1 MCESRTGVTGRQR
14 SPVRLP
20 SVEGGPIRAGARG
33 MLCLG
38 VGLLGFAGL
47 ADAQGIARPQPVSS
61 AAPRKVEKVEKVES
75 APSVHPG
82 YRLSSNDL
90 IHIKVF
96 QEEELET
103 VARVGRDGTIPFPLL
118 GIISIGGKTLPET
131 TSALTLALKEYL
143 VRPQVAVRVV
153 EYTKRKFTV
162 LGQVN
167 RPGTFDLPDDAPLS
181 LLEGIGL
188 AGGYTR
194 LANSSRVTVKRSLP
208 GLPEQVFK
216 LDARQMARSKDAPGF
231 QLQPGDTVMVEES
244 LF

>member
-1 MCESRTGVTGRQR
+1 M
-14 SPVRLP
+14 LP
-20 SVEGGPIRAGARG
+20 AGT
-33 MLCLG
+33 
-38 VGLLGFAGL
+38 
-47 ADAQGIARPQPVSS
+47 PQ
-61 AAPRKVEKVEKVES
+61 KVEKVEPV
-75 APSVHPG
+75 ASVSPG
-82 YRLSSNDL
+82 YRLTSNDL

-103 VARVGRDGTIPFPLL
+103 VARVGRDGTIPFPML
-118 GIISIGGKTLPET
+118 GTISVGGKTLPET
-131 TSALTLALKEYL
+131 TGALTLALKEYL

-167 RPGTFDLPDDAPLS
+167 RPGTFDLPDESPLS

-208 GLPEQVFK
+208 GMPEQVFK
-216 LDARQMARSKDAPGF
+216 LDARQMARAKNAPRF

>member
-1 MCESRTGVTGRQR
+1 MRNSFAHAGPGCRLLSLLRR
-14 SPVRLP
+14 SLFS
-20 SVEGGPIRAGARG
+20 SVFVPT
-33 MLCLG
+33 LCLG
-38 VGLLGFAGL
+38 PAGL
-47 ADAQGIARPQPVSS
+47 AEKAPAPLGLPQKVELVASVSS
-61 AAPRKVEKVEKVES
+61 
-75 APSVHPG
+75 G

-90 IHIKVF
+90 IHIRVF
-96 QEEELET
+96 QEDELET
-103 VARVGRDGTIPFPLL
+103 VARVGRDGTIPFPML
-118 GIISIGGKTLPET
+118 GTLSVGGKTLPET
-131 TSALTLALKEYL
+131 TSAVTLALKEYL

-208 GLPEQVFK
+208 GTAEQVFK
-216 LDARQMARSKDAPGF
+216 LDARQMARGKNAPRF

>member
-1 MCESRTGVTGRQR
+1 MPKLFTNPVGNRGSFSRRRTGLLCTTLILPLLFASLAIAQR
-14 SPVRLP
+14 TPVQ
-20 SVEGGPIRAGARG
+20 RA
-33 MLCLG
+33 
-38 VGLLGFAGL
+38 
-47 ADAQGIARPQPVSS
+47 
-61 AAPRKVEKVEKVES
+61 VES
-75 APSVHPG
+75 PQIAPPKAELATHVSLG
-82 YRLSSNDL
+82 YRLTSNDL

-103 VARVGRDGTIPFPLL
+103 VARVGRDGTIPFPML
-118 GIISIGGKTLPET
+118 GTLNVGGKTIPET
-131 TSALTLALKEYL
+131 TAAVTLALKDYL

-194 LANSSRVTVKRSLP
+194 LANTSRVTVKRSQP
-208 GLPEQVFK
+208 GMAEQVFK
-216 LDARQMARSKDAPGF
+216 LDAREMARGKNAPRF
-231 QLQPGDTVMVEES
+231 QLQPGDTVLVEES

>member
-1 MCESRTGVTGRQR
+1 MLTLLANAGRGLVIRPLVRTSLFYAACILPVHLAPFCLAQKAPVAGTGMF
-14 SPVRLP
+14 P
-20 SVEGGPIRAGARG
+20 SGT
-33 MLCLG
+33 
-38 VGLLGFAGL
+38 
-47 ADAQGIARPQPVSS
+47 PQ
-61 AAPRKVEKVEKVES
+61 KVEKVERVEPV
-75 APSVHPG
+75 ASVSPG
-82 YRLSSNDL
+82 YRLASNDL

-103 VARVGRDGTIPFPLL
+103 VARVGRDGTIPFPML
-118 GIISIGGKTLPET
+118 GAISVGGKTLPET
-131 TSALTLALKEYL
+131 SGAITLALKEYL

-167 RPGTFDLPDDAPLS
+167 RPGTFDLPDESPLS

-194 LANSSRVTVKRSLP
+194 LANSSRITVKRSLP
-208 GLPEQVFK
+208 GMPEQVFK
-216 LDARQMARSKDAPGF
+216 LDARQMARGKNAPRF
-231 QLQPGDTVMVEES
+231 LLQPGDTVMVEES

>member
-1 MCESRTGVTGRQR
+1 MCAIAAGVILCAQSPCAAQNGLPQR
-14 SPVRLP
+14 GVASTQTVPPKVEAVASPVL
-20 SVEGGPIRAGARG
+20 
-33 MLCLG
+33 
-38 VGLLGFAGL
+38 
-47 ADAQGIARPQPVSS
+47 
-61 AAPRKVEKVEKVES
+61 
-75 APSVHPG
+75 G
-82 YRLSSNDL
+82 YRLASNDL
-90 IHIKVF
+90 IHIRVF

-118 GIISIGGKTLPET
+118 GTVGVGGKTLPEAT
-131 TSALTLALKEYL
+131 AAVTHALKEYL
-143 VRPQVAVRVV
+143 IRPQVAVRVV

-167 RPGTFDLPDDAPLS
+167 RPGTFDMPDDAPLS

-208 GLPEQVFK
+208 GMPEQVFK
-216 LDARQMARSKDAPGF
+216 LDAREMARGKNAPRF
-231 QLQPGDTVMVEES
+231 QLQAGDTVMVEES

>member
-1 MCESRTGVTGRQR
+1 MGNFLAN
-14 SPVRLP
+14 P
-20 SVEGGPIRAGARG
+20 ARG
-33 MLCLG
+33 SGVLPLLCACLFCSVLG
-38 VGLLGFAGL
+38 PQLLPVPACL
-47 ADAQGIARPQPVSS
+47 AQKTPAQK
-61 AAPRKVEKVEKVES
+61 AAPPAPPAPPKVELAASGS
-75 APSVHPG
+75 AG

-96 QEEELET
+96 QEDELET
-103 VARVGRDGTIPFPLL
+103 VARVGRDGTIPFPML
-118 GIISIGGKTLPET
+118 GTISVGGKTLPET
-131 TSALTLALKEYL
+131 TSAVTLALKDYL

-208 GLPEQVFK
+208 GEAEQVFK
-216 LDARQMARSKDAPGF
+216 LDARQMARGKNAPRF
-231 QLQPGDTVMVEES
+231 QLQPGDMVMVEES

>member
-1 MCESRTGVTGRQR
+1 MGNFLANPGRGCGLLSLLPTGLLCGALVGQLL
-14 SPVRLP
+14 PVP
-20 SVEGGPIRAGARG
+20 A
-33 MLCLG
+33 CLG
-38 VGLLGFAGL
+38 QKAPVQKVVPPSLFT
-47 ADAQGIARPQPVSS
+47 PQ
-61 AAPRKVEKVEKVES
+61 KVELAAS
-75 APSVHPG
+75 GSTG
-82 YRLSSNDL
+82 YRLASNDL

-96 QEEELET
+96 QEDELET
-103 VARVGRDGTIPFPLL
+103 VARVGRDGTIPFPML
-118 GIISIGGKTLPET
+118 GTLSVGGKTLPET
-131 TSALTLALKEYL
+131 TSAVTLALKDYL

-208 GLPEQVFK
+208 GAAEQIFK
-216 LDARQMARSKDAPGF
+216 LDARQMARGKNAPRF

>member
-1 MCESRTGVTGRQR
+1 MRNSFGHAGPGC
-14 SPVRLP
+14 RLLSLLRRNLFS
-20 SVEGGPIRAGARG
+20 SVFVPT
-33 MLCLG
+33 LCLG
-38 VGLLGFAGL
+38 PAGL
-47 ADAQGIARPQPVSS
+47 AEKAPAQKVGAPPFGLPQKVELVASVSS
-61 AAPRKVEKVEKVES
+61 
-75 APSVHPG
+75 G

-90 IHIKVF
+90 IHIRVF
-96 QEEELET
+96 QEDELET
-103 VARVGRDGTIPFPLL
+103 VARVGRDGTIPFPML
-118 GIISIGGKTLPET
+118 GTLSVGGKTLPET
-131 TSALTLALKEYL
+131 TSAVTLALKEYL

-208 GLPEQVFK
+208 GTAEQVFK
-216 LDARQMARSKDAPGF
+216 LDARQMARGKNAPRF

>member
-1 MCESRTGVTGRQR
+1 M
-14 SPVRLP
+14 
-20 SVEGGPIRAGARG
+20 
-33 MLCLG
+33 
-38 VGLLGFAGL
+38 
-47 ADAQGIARPQPVSS
+47 
-61 AAPRKVEKVEKVES
+61 
-75 APSVHPG
+75 
-82 YRLSSNDL
+82 
-90 IHIKVF
+90 
-96 QEEELET
+96 
-103 VARVGRDGTIPFPLL
+103 
-118 GIISIGGKTLPET
+118 
-131 TSALTLALKEYL
+131 
-143 VRPQVAVRVV
+143 AVRVV

-208 GLPEQVFK
+208 GTAEQVFK
-216 LDARQMARSKDAPGF
+216 LDARQMARGKNAPRF

>member
-1 MCESRTGVTGRQR
+1 MQKTGANEGGIVGVWRAVDGVFFFFAAAVFSCAGSPCAAQKPWYQGGGAATQAGPPKAEAVA
-14 SPVRLP
+14 SPV
-20 SVEGGPIRAGARG
+20 S
-33 MLCLG
+33 
-38 VGLLGFAGL
+38 
-47 ADAQGIARPQPVSS
+47 
-61 AAPRKVEKVEKVES
+61 
-75 APSVHPG
+75 G

-118 GIISIGGKTLPET
+118 GTVGVGGKTLSEAT
-131 TSALTLALKEYL
+131 AALILALKEYL
-143 VRPQVAVRVV
+143 VRPQVALRVV

-167 RPGTFDLPDDAPLS
+167 RPGTFDMPDDAPLS

-194 LANSSRVTVKRSLP
+194 LANSSRVTVKRSVP
-208 GLPEQVFK
+208 GSPEQIFK
-216 LDARQMARSKDAPGF
+216 LDAREMARGKNAPRF

>member
-1 MCESRTGVTGRQR
+1 MRNSFAHAGPGCRLLSLLRR
-14 SPVRLP
+14 SLFSAVFVPT
-20 SVEGGPIRAGARG
+20 
-33 MLCLG
+33 LCLG
-38 VGLLGFAGL
+38 PAGL
-47 ADAQGIARPQPVSS
+47 AEKAPAQKGGAPPLGLPQKVELVASVSS
-61 AAPRKVEKVEKVES
+61 
-75 APSVHPG
+75 G

-90 IHIKVF
+90 IHIRVF
-96 QEEELET
+96 QEDELET
-103 VARVGRDGTIPFPLL
+103 VARVGRDGTIPFPML
-118 GIISIGGKTLPET
+118 GTLSVGGKTLPET
-131 TSALTLALKEYL
+131 TSAVTLALKEYL

-208 GLPEQVFK
+208 GMAEQVFK
-216 LDARQMARSKDAPGF
+216 LDARQMARGKNAPRF

>member
-1 MCESRTGVTGRQR
+1 MRDVWVPVVTLVF
-14 SPVRLP
+14 SC
-20 SVEGGPIRAGARG
+20 AGFPCTAQKPAVQG
-33 MLCLG
+33 M
-38 VGLLGFAGL
+38 A
-47 ADAQGIARPQPVSS
+47 PVSS
-61 AAPRKVEKVEKVES
+61 AVPPKAEAVASPV
-75 APSVHPG
+75 PG

-103 VARVGRDGTIPFPLL
+103 VARVGRDGSIPFPLL
-118 GIISIGGKTLPET
+118 GTVSVGGKTLPET
-131 TSALTLALKEYL
+131 TAAVTLALKEYL

-167 RPGTFDLPDDAPLS
+167 RPGTFDMPDDAPLS

-208 GLPEQVFK
+208 GMPEQVFK
-216 LDARQMARSKDAPGF
+216 LDAREMARGKNAPRF
-231 QLQPGDTVMVEES
+231 QIQPGDTVLVEES

>member
-1 MCESRTGVTGRQR
+1 MSTSKGDGATK
-14 SPVRLP
+14 
-20 SVEGGPIRAGARG
+20 SVLHVLRGAASCRAAWLLAWGPAHF
-33 MLCLG
+33 CLG
-38 VGLLGFAGL
+38 QKTP
-47 ADAQGIARPQPVSS
+47 AQWATPLPAPTPQKVE
-61 AAPRKVEKVEKVES
+61 RVEKVEAV
-75 APSVHPG
+75 ASVQAG
-82 YRLSSNDL
+82 YRLSANDL
-90 IHIKVF
+90 VHIRVF

-118 GIISIGGKTLPET
+118 GTIGVGGKTLPET
-131 TSALTLALKEYL
+131 TNAISTALKEYL

-208 GLPEQVFK
+208 GMPEQVFK
-216 LDARQMARSKDAPGF
+216 LDARQMARGKNAPRF

>member
-1 MCESRTGVTGRQR
+1 MGKLFSN
-14 SPVRLP
+14 PVRGLHHL
-20 SVEGGPIRAGARG
+20 SRLRAGL
-33 MLCLG
+33 LCTVLIPQ
-38 VGLLGFAGL
+38 LLPTFQAL
-47 ADAQGIARPQPVSS
+47 AQKPSIQRAAESTP
-61 AAPRKVEKVEKVES
+61 AAPPKAELAAS
-75 APSVHPG
+75 GSPG
-82 YRLSSNDL
+82 YRLTSNDL

-96 QEEELET
+96 QEDELET
-103 VARVGRDGTIPFPLL
+103 VARVGRDGTIPFPML
-118 GIISIGGKTLPET
+118 GTLSVGGKTLPET
-131 TSALTLALKEYL
+131 TAAVTLALRDYL

-194 LANSSRVTVKRSLP
+194 LANSSRVTVKRSQP
-208 GLPEQVFK
+208 GMVEQVFK
-216 LDARQMARSKDAPGF
+216 LDAREMARGKNAPRF

>member
-1 MCESRTGVTGRQR
+1 MANFMAKAAVG
-14 SPVRLP
+14 
-20 SVEGGPIRAGARG
+20 EGQWGLRRGGLRCVAWVLAFGPASF
-33 MLCLG
+33 CC
-38 VGLLGFAGL
+38 
-47 ADAQGIARPQPVSS
+47 AQKPLVQS
-61 AAPRKVEKVEKVES
+61 AAPFSLGTPQKVERVEKGD
-75 APSVHPG
+75 AAASVQAG
-82 YRLSSNDL
+82 YRLSANDL
-90 IHIKVF
+90 VHIKVF

-103 VARVGRDGTIPFPLL
+103 VARVGRDGAIPFPLL
-118 GIISIGGKTLPET
+118 GTISVGGKTLPET
-131 TSALTLALKEYL
+131 TNAITLALKEYL

-208 GLPEQVFK
+208 GMPEQVFK
-216 LDARQMARSKDAPGF
+216 LDARQMARGKNAPRF

>member
-1 MCESRTGVTGRQR
+1 MLTLVANAGRGRALWPLVRTILFHTIYLVFMDSNSLCLAQKA
-14 SPVRLP
+14 PV
-20 SVEGGPIRAGARG
+20 AGAG
-33 MLCLG
+33 VLPLG
-38 VGLLGFAGL
+38 S
-47 ADAQGIARPQPVSS
+47 PQ
-61 AAPRKVEKVEKVES
+61 KVEKVERVEPV
-75 APSVHPG
+75 ASVSTG
-82 YRLSSNDL
+82 YRLTSNDL

-103 VARVGRDGTIPFPLL
+103 VARVGRDGTITFPML
-118 GIISIGGKTLPET
+118 GTISVGGRTLPET
-131 TSALTLALKEYL
+131 TGAIALALKEYL

-167 RPGTFDLPDDAPLS
+167 RPGTFDLPDESPLS

-194 LANSSRVTVKRSLP
+194 LANSSRITVKRSLP
-208 GLPEQVFK
+208 GMPEQVFK
-216 LDARQMARSKDAPGF
+216 LDARQMARGKNAPRF
-231 QLQPGDTVMVEES
+231 LLQPGDTVMVEES

>member
-1 MCESRTGVTGRQR
+1 V
-14 SPVRLP
+14 
-20 SVEGGPIRAGARG
+20 
-33 MLCLG
+33 
-38 VGLLGFAGL
+38 
-47 ADAQGIARPQPVSS
+47 
-61 AAPRKVEKVEKVES
+61 AAPPKVEP
-75 APSVHPG
+75 AANAAPG
-82 YRLSSNDL
+82 YRLTCNDL

-96 QEEELET
+96 QEDELET
-103 VARVGRDGTIPFPLL
+103 VARVGRDGTIPFPML
-118 GIISIGGKTLPET
+118 GTLSVGGKTLPET
-131 TSALTLALKEYL
+131 TAAVTLALKDYL

-208 GLPEQVFK
+208 GAGEQVFK
-216 LDARQMARSKDAPGF
+216 LDARQMARAKNAPRF

>member
-1 MCESRTGVTGRQR
+1 MFDVRGLVDRRQCVFSALTFLWLGSACVAQIATNR
-14 SPVRLP
+14 
-20 SVEGGPIRAGARG
+20 
-33 MLCLG
+33 G
-38 VGLLGFAGL
+38 VG
-47 ADAQGIARPQPVSS
+47 
-61 AAPRKVEKVEKVES
+61 S
-75 APSVHPG
+75 APSGPPPKAELVLSAAPG

-118 GIISIGGKTLPET
+118 GTVSVGGKTLPET
-131 TSALTLALKEYL
+131 TAAVTLALKEYL

-153 EYTKRKFTV
+153 EYTKRKITV

-167 RPGTFDLPDDAPLS
+167 RPGTFDMPDDAPLS

-208 GLPEQVFK
+208 GQTEQVFK
-216 LDARQMARSKDAPGF
+216 LDAREMARGKNAPRF

>member
-1 MCESRTGVTGRQR
+1 MGKPLANPVHGCGRFLLLR
-14 SPVRLP
+14 AGLFCTALAPHLLP
-20 SVEGGPIRAGARG
+20 APRCLAQKAPSQRAGAPP
-33 MLCLG
+33 L
-38 VGLLGFAGL
+38 V
-47 ADAQGIARPQPVSS
+47 
-61 AAPRKVEKVEKVES
+61 APSKVEL
-75 APSVHPG
+75 AASVSPG
-82 YRLSSNDL
+82 YRLTSNDL

-96 QEEELET
+96 QEDELET
-103 VARVGRDGTIPFPLL
+103 VARVGRDGTIPFPML
-118 GIISIGGKTLPET
+118 GTLSVGGKTLPET
-131 TSALTLALKEYL
+131 TAAVTLALKDYL

-208 GLPEQVFK
+208 GTAEQVFK
-216 LDARQMARSKDAPGF
+216 LDARQMARGKNAPRF
-231 QLQPGDTVMVEES
+231 QLQPGDMVMVEES

>member
-1 MCESRTGVTGRQR
+1 MG
-14 SPVRLP
+14 LP
-20 SVEGGPIRAGARG
+20 QKVELVAS
-33 MLCLG
+33 
-38 VGLLGFAGL
+38 
-47 ADAQGIARPQPVSS
+47 VSS
-61 AAPRKVEKVEKVES
+61 
-75 APSVHPG
+75 G

-90 IHIKVF
+90 IHIRVF
-96 QEEELET
+96 QEDELET
-103 VARVGRDGTIPFPLL
+103 VARVGRDGTIPFPML
-118 GIISIGGKTLPET
+118 GTLSVGGKTLPET
-131 TSALTLALKEYL
+131 TSAVTLALKEYL

-208 GLPEQVFK
+208 GTAEQVFK
-216 LDARQMARSKDAPGF
+216 LDARQMARGKNAPRF

>member
-1 MCESRTGVTGRQR
+1 MNQEKSVGRLLRRRSGVTGRIVFAFLALT
-14 SPVRLP
+14 P
-20 SVEGGPIRAGARG
+20 
-33 MLCLG
+33 LCK
-38 VGLLGFAGL
+38 
-47 ADAQGIARPQPVSS
+47 AQKAPATATAPKISS
-61 AAPRKVEKVEKVES
+61 APQKAELVVRT
-75 APSVHPG
+75 APG
-82 YRLSSNDL
+82 YRLSCNDL

-103 VARVGRDGTIPFPLL
+103 VARVGRDGSIPFPLL
-118 GIISIGGKTLPET
+118 GTVSVGGKTLPET
-131 TSALTLALKEYL
+131 TAAVTLALKEYL

-194 LANSSRVTVKRSLP
+194 LANSSRVTVKRSVP
-208 GLPEQVFK
+208 GMPEQVFK
-216 LDARQMARSKDAPGF
+216 LDARQMARGKNTPGF

>member
-1 MCESRTGVTGRQR
+1 M
-14 SPVRLP
+14 PKFL
-20 SVEGGPIRAGARG
+20 AGAGRG
-33 MLCLG
+33 RDLLL
-38 VGLLGFAGL
+38 VGRAALFCSIFTSSFCSAPL
-47 ADAQGIARPQPVSS
+47 ALAQKAPFQGAPQ
-61 AAPRKVEKVEKVES
+61 KVEL
-75 APSVHPG
+75 AASVSPG

-103 VARVGRDGTIPFPLL
+103 VARVGRDGTIPFPML
-118 GIISIGGKTLPET
+118 GNISVGGKTLPET
-131 TSALTLALKEYL
+131 TNAVTLALKEYL

-194 LANSSRVTVKRSLP
+194 LANSGRVTVKRSLP
-208 GLPEQVFK
+208 GMPEQVFK
-216 LDARQMARSKDAPGF
+216 LDARQMARGKNAPRF

>member
-1 MCESRTGVTGRQR
+1 MLHIWAGGGRGIELHRRGPGVWLPLAVVVCSWAGSPCEAQKISNQR
-14 SPVRLP
+14 VAAAFP
-20 SVEGGPIRAGARG
+20 
-33 MLCLG
+33 
-38 VGLLGFAGL
+38 
-47 ADAQGIARPQPVSS
+47 
-61 AAPRKVEKVEKVES
+61 AAPPKAEAVAGPV
-75 APSVHPG
+75 PG
-82 YRLSSNDL
+82 YRLSTNDL

-118 GIISIGGKTLPET
+118 GTVSVGGKTLPET
-131 TSALTLALKEYL
+131 TAVVSLALKEYL

-167 RPGTFDLPDDAPLS
+167 RPGTFDMPDDAPLS

-194 LANSSRVTVKRSLP
+194 LANSSRVTVKRSVS
-208 GLPEQVFK
+208 GMPEQVFK
-216 LDARQMARSKDAPGF
+216 LDAREMARGKNAPRF
-231 QLQPGDTVMVEES
+231 QLQPGDTVMVDES

>member
-1 MCESRTGVTGRQR
+1 VCS
-14 SPVRLP
+14 
-20 SVEGGPIRAGARG
+20 
-33 MLCLG
+33 
-38 VGLLGFAGL
+38 
-47 ADAQGIARPQPVSS
+47 AQKVPGHN
-61 AAPRKVEKVEKVES
+61 AAPVVPA
-75 APSVHPG
+75 APQKAELVVRAAPG
-82 YRLSSNDL
+82 YRLSCNDL

-118 GIISIGGKTLPET
+118 GTVGVGGKTLPET
-131 TSALTLALKEYL
+131 TAAVTLALKEYL

-167 RPGTFDLPDDAPLS
+167 RPGTFDLPDDASLS

-194 LANSSRVTVKRSLP
+194 LANTSRVTVKRSMP
-208 GLPEQVFK
+208 GAPEQVFK
-216 LDARQMARSKDAPGF
+216 LDARQMARGKNTPGF

>member
-1 MCESRTGVTGRQR
+1 M
-14 SPVRLP
+14 PN
-20 SVEGGPIRAGARG
+20 IRANAGHGFNLRRLVQRRPCFFTAAS
-33 MLCLG
+33 LLLLDSICVAQTFPAPG
-38 VGLLGFAGL
+38 VG
-47 ADAQGIARPQPVSS
+47 S
-61 AAPRKVEKVEKVES
+61 APRG
-75 APSVHPG
+75 APPKAELVANTAPG

-118 GIISIGGKTLPET
+118 GTVSVGGKTLPET
-131 TSALTLALKEYL
+131 TAAVTLALKEYL

-153 EYTKRKFTV
+153 EYTKRKITV

-167 RPGTFDLPDDAPLS
+167 RPGTFDMPDDAPLS

-208 GLPEQVFK
+208 GQPEQLFK
-216 LDARQMARSKDAPGF
+216 LDAREMARGKNAPRF
-231 QLQPGDTVMVEES
+231 QLQAGDTVMVEES

>member
-1 MCESRTGVTGRQR
+1 M
-14 SPVRLP
+14 PKFL
-20 SVEGGPIRAGARG
+20 AGAGRG
-33 MLCLG
+33 RDLLL
-38 VGLLGFAGL
+38 VGRAALFCSIFTSSFCSAPL
-47 ADAQGIARPQPVSS
+47 ALAQKAPSGAPQ
-61 AAPRKVEKVEKVES
+61 KVEL
-75 APSVHPG
+75 AASVSPG

-103 VARVGRDGTIPFPLL
+103 VARVGRDGTIPFPML
-118 GIISIGGKTLPET
+118 GNISVGGKTLPET
-131 TSALTLALKEYL
+131 TNAVTLALKEYL

-194 LANSSRVTVKRSLP
+194 LANSGRVTVKCSLP
-208 GLPEQVFK
+208 GMPEQVFK
-216 LDARQMARSKDAPGF
+216 LDARQMARGKNAPRF

>member
-1 MCESRTGVTGRQR
+1 MPKFFAGAGRGRGLLFMWRAGLLCSIVTSSFCAAPFAFAQKAPIQGTGVA
-14 SPVRLP
+14 SP
-20 SVEGGPIRAGARG
+20 SA
-33 MLCLG
+33 
-38 VGLLGFAGL
+38 
-47 ADAQGIARPQPVSS
+47 PQ
-61 AAPRKVEKVEKVES
+61 KVEL
-75 APSVHPG
+75 ATSVSPG

-103 VARVGRDGTIPFPLL
+103 VARVGRDGTIPFPML
-118 GIISIGGKTLPET
+118 GTISVGGKTLPET
-131 TSALTLALKEYL
+131 TNAVTLALKEYL

-194 LANSSRVTVKRSLP
+194 LANSGRVTVKRSLP
-208 GLPEQVFK
+208 GMPEQVFK
-216 LDARQMARSKDAPGF
+216 LDARQMARGKNAPRF

>member
-1 MCESRTGVTGRQR
+1 MIDTRVGGGRGFKVHRRGCGVWAPLAVIVLSCFG
-14 SPVRLP
+14 LP
-20 SVEGGPIRAGARG
+20 CPAQKP
-33 MLCLG
+33 L
-38 VGLLGFAGL
+38 
-47 ADAQGIARPQPVSS
+47 AQGMGAASL
-61 AAPRKVEKVEKVES
+61 AAPPKAEAVAS
-75 APSVHPG
+75 PATG
-82 YRLSSNDL
+82 YRLSTNDL

-118 GIISIGGKTLPET
+118 GTIGVGGKTLPET
-131 TSALTLALKEYL
+131 TAAVSLALKEYL

-167 RPGTFDLPDDAPLS
+167 RPGTFDMPDDAPLS

-208 GLPEQVFK
+208 GVPEQVFK
-216 LDARQMARSKDAPGF
+216 LDAREMARGKNAPRF

>member
-1 MCESRTGVTGRQR
+1 MLPTGT
-14 SPVRLP
+14 
-20 SVEGGPIRAGARG
+20 
-33 MLCLG
+33 
-38 VGLLGFAGL
+38 
-47 ADAQGIARPQPVSS
+47 PQ
-61 AAPRKVEKVEKVES
+61 KVERVERVEPAANVS
-75 APSVHPG
+75 PG
-82 YRLSSNDL
+82 YRLTSNDL

-103 VARVGRDGTIPFPLL
+103 VARVGRDGTIPFPML
-118 GIISIGGKTLPET
+118 GTISVGGRTLPET
-131 TSALTLALKEYL
+131 TGAIALALKEYL

-167 RPGTFDLPDDAPLS
+167 RPGTFDLPDESPLS

-194 LANSSRVTVKRSLP
+194 LANSSRITVKRSLP
-208 GLPEQVFK
+208 GMPEQVFK
-216 LDARQMARSKDAPGF
+216 LDARQMARGKNAPRF
-231 QLQPGDTVMVEES
+231 LLQPGDTVMVEES